1 MPKVQGTVMVDE
13 LVLLYRGMGQH
24 DKALDVRDASLLL
37 SLEAMPLPLSLL
49 RSWQLSIRLLWL
61 CIGRTNQLQV
71 IVNKNTKESA
81 QEAKQYCLDNAPPC
95 KPGEVPESL
104 FTDLLR
110 IYFNSEDPKYAAASV
125 LADSLTASPSTH
137 R

>member
-1 MPKVQGTVMVDE
+1 M
-13 LVLLYRGMGQH
+13 
-24 DKALDVRDASLLL
+24 
-37 SLEAMPLPLSLL
+37 
-49 RSWQLSIRLLWL
+49 
-61 CIGRTNQLQV
+61 

-110 IYFNSEDPKYAAASV
+110 IYFNSEDPKYAAAAV
-125 LADSLTASPSTH
+125 LAESLTASPSTH